1 MRDFKTLEVYRM
13 QSKKDGILNML
24 SQSITTDHVI
34 NPSFGTT
41 EFFEFVLKNPYNV
54 QQTLTVEFDNKYLQ

>member
-1 MRDFKTLEVYRM
+1 MRDFKTLEIYRE

-24 SQSITTDHVI
+24 SQAITTDHVI
-34 NPSFGTT
+34 NPAFGTT

-54 QQTLTVEFDNKYLQ
+54 QQTFSVEFEDKYLQ